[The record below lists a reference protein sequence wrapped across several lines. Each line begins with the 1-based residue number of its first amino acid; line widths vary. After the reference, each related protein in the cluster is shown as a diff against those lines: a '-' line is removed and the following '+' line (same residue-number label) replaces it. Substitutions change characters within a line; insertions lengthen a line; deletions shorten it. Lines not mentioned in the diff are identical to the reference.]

1 MWLLQL
7 EDAEQPLV
15 ERVRVVFAEHQ
26 YAPVVP
32 STDRIK
38 GRVQVPEISR
48 HDVLQVR
55 HVAAAQVGSVVV
67 VEVVG
72 VQEVV
77 L

>member
-1 MWLLQL
+1 MGLLQL

-15 ERVRVVFAEHQ
+15 ERVRVVLAEHQ
-26 YAPVVP
+26 HAPVVP

-38 GRVQVPEISR
+38 GRVQVLEISR
-48 HDVLQVR
+48 HDVLQVG